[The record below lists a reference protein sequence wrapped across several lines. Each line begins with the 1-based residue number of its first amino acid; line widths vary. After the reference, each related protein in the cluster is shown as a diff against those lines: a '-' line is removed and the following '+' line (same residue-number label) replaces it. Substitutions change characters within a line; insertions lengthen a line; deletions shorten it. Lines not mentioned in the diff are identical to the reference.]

1 MTHPHSTSSAL
12 RGHLLLP
19 LIAASALVVLTPR
32 LAVAQSERADCV
44 AIVAE
49 MLAPSP
55 APDAIRA
62 SAGCPVTGPVMLA
75 QHWTRRGARG
85 AEERAALVDAS
96 ASVRDARLYDAVSSV
111 VRAVD
116 HPIADRLAG
125 VSVLLGYANDGYPVA
140 QQGQALDPRVGR
152 ASEPRRVDAGQAIDG
167 SVTLPRSIRADV
179 RRELTQLAREDRD
192 PSMRNAA
199 QRASGSLGYVAP
211 PGARVGVY
219 RKS

>member
-1 MTHPHSTSSAL
+1 MSTDAVWVARSSLMRNGTTQSHRQPIPMTHPHSTSSAL

-19 LIAASALVVLTPR
+19 LIAASALVVLTPG

-85 AEERAALVDAS
+85 AEERAA
-96 ASVRDARLYDAVSSV
+96 
-111 VRAVD
+111 
-116 HPIADRLAG
+116 
-125 VSVLLGYANDGYPVA
+125 
-140 QQGQALDPRVGR
+140 
-152 ASEPRRVDAGQAIDG
+152 
-167 SVTLPRSIRADV
+167 
-179 RRELTQLAREDRD
+179 
-192 PSMRNAA
+192 
-199 QRASGSLGYVAP
+199 
-211 PGARVGVY
+211 
-219 RKS
+219 